1 MTTLRIMASR
11 HSVFYTP
18 LLATFTGGF
27 LQQEGL
33 EAVYSVVPH
42 GQSVGDFIASGEI
55 DVAQS
60 AVSYSWSVLEK
71 GGQPPAMNFAHI
83 NTRDGFFIAARSPD
97 PSFTLRR
104 LIDKRLMYVHGGQ
117 PQAMLRY
124 ALHKQGIDLSSLKT
138 MDAGITE
145 LMMEAFRAAQGDY
158 FHEQAPYPQ
167 QLAEEGLAHVVG
179 SVGEVIG
186 PVSFSTL
193 AASPQWL
200 AGPHAAKFMRAFRK
214 ARAWAHT
221 GNPKLIAQRLAH
233 LFPAIS
239 EAALIKGIEAYQ
251 RLGCWSG
258 EVEITAPLYDATLDV
273 FEHSRLICWR
283 WPMEQAVVKPP
294 DT

>member
-1 MTTLRIMASR
+1 MTTLRLMASR

-18 LLATFTGGF
+18 LLATFAGGF

-33 EAVYSVVPH
+33 DAEYAVLPH
-42 GQSVGDFIASGEI
+42 GRTVGEFIASGEM
-55 DVAQS
+55 DVVQS
-60 AVSYSWSVLEK
+60 AVSYSWTVLEK
-71 GGQPPAMNFAHI
+71 GGAPPAMNFAHI
-83 NTRDGFFIAARSPD
+83 NTRDGFFIAGRTPD
-97 PSFTLRR
+97 PSFSFRR
-104 LIDKRLMYVHGGQ
+104 LIDKRLMCVHGGQ

-124 ALHKQGIDLSSLKT
+124 ALHKQGVELSSLTT

-145 LMMEAFRAAQGDY
+145 LMMEAFRSAQGDY

-193 AASPQWL
+193 AASPAWL
-200 AGPHAAKFMRAFRK
+200 AGPRAVKFMRAFRK

-221 GNPKLIAQRLAH
+221 GNPQHIAQRIAH

-239 EAALIKGIEAYQ
+239 EAALIEGIGAYQ
-251 RLGCWSG
+251 KLGCWSG
-258 EVEITAPLYDATLDV
+258 EIEITQPLYDVALDV
-273 FEHSRLICWR
+273 FEHSKLIRWR

-294 DT
+294 DA

>member
-42 GQSVGDFIASGEI
+42 GRTVGEFIASGEV

-71 GGQPPAMNFAHI
+71 GGAPPAMNFAHI
-83 NTRDGFFIAARSPD
+83 NTRDGFFIAARAPD
-97 PSFTLRR
+97 PSFTFRR
-104 LIDKRLMYVHGGQ
+104 LIDKRLMFVHGGQ

-124 ALHKQGIDLSSLKT
+124 ALHKQGVELTALKT

-193 AASPQWL
+193 AASPKWL
-200 AGPHAAKFMRAFRK
+200 AGPHAVKYMRAFRK
-214 ARAWAHT
+214 ARAWAHA
-221 GNPKLIAQRLAH
+221 GNPQHIAQRLAH

-239 EAALIKGIEAYQ
+239 ERALIKGIEAYQ

-258 EVEITAPLYDATLDV
+258 DVEITGPLYEVALDV
-273 FEHSRLICWR
+273 FEHSRLIRWR
-283 WPMEQAVVKPP
+283 WPMEQVVVRPP

>member
-11 HSVFYTP
+11 QSVFYTP
-18 LLATFTGGF
+18 LLATFAGGF

-33 EAVYSVVPH
+33 EAVYSVLPH
-42 GQSVGDFIASGEI
+42 GMTVGDFIASGEV

-71 GGQPPAMNFAHI
+71 GGAPPAMNFAHI
-83 NTRDGFFIAARSPD
+83 NIRDGFFIAARAPD

-104 LIDKRLMYVHGGQ
+104 LVDKRLMFVHGGQ

-124 ALHKQGIDLSSLKT
+124 ALHKQGVELSSLKT
-138 MDAGITE
+138 IDAGTTE

-167 QLAEEGLAHVVG
+167 QLADEGVAHVVG

-193 AASPQWL
+193 AASARWL
-200 AGPHAAKFMRAFRK
+200 AGPRAGRFMRAFRK
-214 ARAWAHT
+214 ARAWAHS
-221 GNPKLIAQRLAH
+221 GNPKHIAQRLAH

-239 EAALIKGIEAYQ
+239 ESALTNGVAAYQ

-258 EVEITAPLYDATLDV
+258 DVEITAPLYEAALDV
-273 FEHSRLICWR
+273 FEHSRLIRWR
-283 WPMEQAVVKPP
+283 WPLEQTVVQPP
-294 DT
+294 DA